1 MQMIETS
8 LLTLDKKTSKLKGLT
23 FYTKIQTPTTST
35 LHYYIIFKI
44 ARKTHK
50 Q

>member
-23 FYTKIQTPTTST
+23 FYTKIQTPITSD
-35 LHYYIIFKI
+35 LHYCIISKM
-44 ARKTHK
+44 ARKIHK